1 MCLSFQHAPEDL
13 STSVVILD
21 LIAPVLPS
29 VFAEHYNHALAGL
42 EWMEGDDLVEGGPGL
57 ENTSKS
63 LEVFPVVCSFMGD
76 RASAGSIQSGHTSKG
91 NHLRPWRLDRHDRV
105 SCLGRR
111 IGGVD

>member
-1 MCLSFQHAPEDL
+1 LCLSFQHAPEDL

-29 VFAEHYNHALAGL
+29 VFAEHYDHALAGL

-63 LEVFPVVCSFMGD
+63 LEVFPVV
-76 RASAGSIQSGHTSKG
+76 
-91 NHLRPWRLDRHDRV
+91 WRLDRPDRV